1 MKTRITELLGIK
13 YPIML
18 AGMAFVSLPKLVA
31 AVSNAGGIGMLNS
44 VAYAP
49 NQMKEVIQQVK
60 SLTDKP
66 FGVNATLILPNAKEN
81 VEVALEEKVPILN
94 YALGKGD
101 WIIKTAHAYGGKVL
115 ATVAI
120 ERHARR
126 AEMDGADGLVVTGH
140 EAAAHGADA
149 GALILIPLIAR
160 QTKLPIIAAGGFCDG
175 KGLGAALVLGADG
188 ISMGTRFMLTQEC
201 EMHEKA
207 KELSLKATVEDT
219 IYSDKIDGL
228 PGRFLKTPAA
238 IKMAEGKMS
247 FLQGLSSALQ
257 IKRMIDVPFFKLFF
271 GGLKQRSVQNLARQ
285 AMNITGIKI
294 AIDTGDLEAGIL
306 PMSQAIG
313 LMQDLPT
320 CKEVIERTVAEAQEL
335 VEAVRKKITS

>member
-1 MKTRITELLGIK
+1 MTELLGIEH
-13 YPIML
+13 PIML

-44 VAYAP
+44 VAYTP
-49 NQMKEVIQQVK
+49 DQMKDVIKQVK
-60 SLTDKP
+60 SLTDRP
-66 FGVNATLILPNAKEN
+66 FGINATLVLPNAKEN
-81 VEVALEEKVPILN
+81 IEVALEEKVPILN

-101 WIIKTAHAYGGKVL
+101 WIIQRAHAYGGKVL

-149 GALILIPLIAR
+149 GTLILIPLIAR

-175 KGLGAALVLGADG
+175 KGLAAALVLGADG

-201 EMHEKA
+201 GMHEKA

-219 IYSDKIDGL
+219 IYSEKIDGL

-238 IKMAEGKMS
+238 LRMAKGKPS
-247 FLQGLSSALQ
+247 LLQALSSALQ

-271 GGLKQRSVQNLARQ
+271 RGLKQRGVQDLARQ
-285 AMNITGIKI
+285 ALNITGLKV
-294 AIDTGDLEAGIL
+294 AIETGDLEAGIL

-313 LMQDLPT
+313 LIKDLPT
-320 CKEVIERTVAEAQEL
+320 CKEVIERTVSEAQDM